1 MVEEHLEGIHPV
13 RQRVVGSLSLIED
26 IVYVG
31 LGILLTIAAL
41 TLLIMALKT
50 FITALM
56 THNLDGQIVG
66 LLDQILLTLLVIEL
80 LYTVRVSFR
89 EHGLV
94 AEPFLVIALIAV
106 VRRVLVLT
114 AELPKLPQA
123 GEEVFRHATFE
134 LALLGAL
141 ILVLVWSLIMLQKQ
155 AKRGEVGR

>member
-1 MVEEHLEGIHPV
+1 MDEEHLVAAHPT
-13 RQRVVGSLSLIED
+13 RMRVVKSLEFVED
-26 IVYVG
+26 VAYVG
-31 LGILLTIAAL
+31 LGVLLTIAAL
-41 TLLIMALKT
+41 SLLVMALKT
-50 FITALM
+50 FITALLARS
-56 THNLDGQIVG
+56 LDGQIVS

-141 ILVLVWSLIMLQKQ
+141 ILVLVWSLILLQKQ
-155 AKRGEVGR
+155 AKRGAERS